1 MKKFGKKIKEAIIM
15 TEMKRIWDN
24 FKNIGEVK
32 KSDSTKLVVS
42 AACRDGVRYIAIH
55 EFYFNKRTQEWKPA
69 RDGIVLPLSVPIN
82 NGTEI
87 IEPYAGLI
95 TEMTK
100 AAHALAD
107 MPLMDENHAVYIEK
121 KARTK

>member
-1 MKKFGKKIKEAIIM
+1 MA
-15 TEMKRIWDN
+15 EMKRIWDN

-42 AACRDGVRYIAIH
+42 AACRDGVKYIAIR
-55 EFYFNKRTQEWKPA
+55 EFYFSKRTQEWNPA

-82 NGTEI
+82 NGTEM

-100 AAHALAD
+100 AANALAD
-107 MPLMDENHAVYIEK
+107 MPLMDEKHAVYIEK